1 MILST
6 TCEGEDMVA
15 AARPPPRGVR
25 SDAVD
30 HLQLS
35 AVVVVALLPAEGA
48 LGAPPELHPRRLR
61 REEGHEHDIGLPPSP
76 RLPSWRA
83 CKGGRLGASTQR
95 CTA

>member
-48 LGAPPELHPRRLR
+48 LGAPPELHILVFILFKRISVLV
-61 REEGHEHDIGLPPSP
+61 PSTTNHSGV
-76 RLPSWRA
+76 L
-83 CKGGRLGASTQR
+83 L
-95 CTA
+95 